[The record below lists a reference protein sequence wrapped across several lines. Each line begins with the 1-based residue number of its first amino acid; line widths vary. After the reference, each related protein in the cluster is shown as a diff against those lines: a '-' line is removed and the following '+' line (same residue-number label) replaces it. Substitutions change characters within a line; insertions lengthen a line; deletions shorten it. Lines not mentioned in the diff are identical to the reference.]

1 MVILV
6 GIGGIK
12 MKKRNVFIVISLLS
26 LGLALWLLIT
36 GNNEWGMFI
45 VFTNLAFQQ
54 SNFYL
59 EYKKSE
65 DQKLKE
71 KAAQTKFIAILMGS
85 VSLMI
90 LVANLF
96 S

>member
-1 MVILV
+1 
-6 GIGGIK
+6 
-12 MKKRNVFIVISLLS
+12 MKKSKLFIVISLLS
-26 LGLALWLLIT
+26 LGVALWLLII
-36 GNNEWGMFI
+36 GKNEWGIFI
-45 VFTNLAFQQ
+45 VFTILAFQQ

-65 DQKLKE
+65 DQKLRA
-71 KAAQTKFIAILMGS
+71 KAAQTRFIAILMGS